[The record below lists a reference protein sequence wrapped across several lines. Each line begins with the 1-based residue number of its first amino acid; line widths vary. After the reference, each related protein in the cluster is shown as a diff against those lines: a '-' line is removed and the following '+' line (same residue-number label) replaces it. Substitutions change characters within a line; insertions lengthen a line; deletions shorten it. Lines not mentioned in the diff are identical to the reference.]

1 MPPADQRSAP
11 RREVGG
17 RAFWSDGRS
26 EGSCALRNVSTGGAL
41 IDRPDTPLTIGQRF
55 EVTIDLGSGQTP
67 AVQATVVRASNG
79 AVAFRFERLT
89 PAFLDALAVA
99 ALAEPERS

>member
-17 RAFWSDGRS
+17 RAFWSDGRT
-26 EGSCALRNVSTGGAL
+26 EGSCTLRNVSTGGAL
-41 IDRPDTPLTIGQRF
+41 IEKPDTLLTIGQRF
-55 EVTIDLGSGQTP
+55 ELTLDLGSGQTP
-67 AVQATVVRASNG
+67 AVPATVVRAING

-89 PAFLDALAVA
+89 PAFLDALSAA
-99 ALAEPERS
+99 ALAEPDRG